1 MSLLNTI
8 DSPADLKELSTEELE
23 QLASEIREL
32 LIEVLCN
39 TGGHLAPNLGVVEL
53 TISLHTVFDT
63 PRDKIV
69 WDVSH
74 QSYVHKILTGRRDR
88 FPTIRQYGGISG
100 YANRQESEHDPFGAG
115 HASTAISAAVGIARA
130 RDHKE
135 EDYNVIA
142 VVGDGAMTGG
152 LAYEGLNN
160 LGASHSDML
169 IILNDND
176 MSIAP
181 NVGAIHEY
189 FTSAISNP
197 LYNKVKDQMWE
208 VIRKLPAVGKPASA
222 VGHKMEESLKNLLVP
237 GIIFERLGIRYFGP
251 VDGHDIEGL
260 IKHLKDLKNLKGP
273 KLLHI
278 KTVKG
283 KGFEP
288 AENDATS
295 FHGTG
300 AFDKVTGEGRKS
312 EGPPAYTEVFG
323 RALVEECRKDE
334 RIVGI
339 TGAMPN
345 GTGLDY
351 LAAEL
356 PDQFYD
362 VGIAEGHAVCFA
374 AGMASNG
381 MKPVCAIYSTFLQ
394 RAFDQLIHD
403 VALQD
408 LSVFFCM
415 DRGGL
420 VGDDGPTHH
429 GTFDLSYL
437 RCIPNMVVMVPKDEN
452 EMVRML
458 RTGLAYNDGPVAMR
472 YPRGAGEGVE
482 LDPEPEELPIGKG
495 EIIIDGS
502 DVTLLAVGRMV
513 GLAEKAVEY
522 LREKGIEATL
532 VNARFVKPVD
542 EELIGRL
549 ADETGMLVTLEEN
562 SIRGGFGSGVLEFLN
577 SSGRRE
583 IPLLTLGLPDA
594 FVTHGTIPQLL
605 RDIGLDPE
613 SIASKVSSFLEAND
627 RRIRTGKESR

>member
-8 DSPADLKELSTEELE
+8 DSPADLKELSTDELE
-23 QLASEIREL
+23 QLAIEIRER
-32 LIEVLCN
+32 LIDVLCN
-39 TGGHLAPNLGVVEL
+39 TGGHLAPNLGIVEL
-53 TISLHTVFDT
+53 TIALHTVFNT
-63 PRDKIV
+63 PDDKIV

-74 QSYVHKILTGRRDR
+74 QSYVHKILTGRREQ

-100 YANRQESEHDPFGAG
+100 YTNRKESEHDPFGAG

-130 RDHKE
+130 RDYKE
-135 EDYNVIA
+135 ENYHVIA

-181 NVGAIHEY
+181 NVGAMHEH
-189 FTSAISNP
+189 FTTAISNP
-197 LYNKVKDQMWE
+197 LYNKVKELMWE
-208 VIRKLPAVGKPASA
+208 VIGKLPAVGKTASA

-251 VDGHDIEGL
+251 VDGHDIDGL
-260 IKHLKDLKNLKGP
+260 IKRLKYLKNLNGP

-288 AENDATS
+288 AEIDSIS

-300 AFDKVTGEGRKS
+300 AFDKVTGESRKS
-312 EGPPAYTEVFG
+312 GGPPAYTKVFG
-323 RALVEECRKDE
+323 KALLEECRNDS
-334 RIVGI
+334 RVVGI
-339 TGAMPN
+339 TGAMPD
-345 GTGLDY
+345 GTGLDV

-394 RAFDQLIHD
+394 RAFDQVIHD
-403 VALQD
+403 VALQN

-429 GTFDLSYL
+429 GTLDLSYL
-437 RCIPNMVVMVPKDEN
+437 RCVPNMVIMAPKDEN
-452 EMVRML
+452 ELVNML
-458 RTGLAYNDGPVAMR
+458 RTGLAYEDGPIAMR

-482 LDPEPEELPIGKG
+482 MDPEPTELPIGKG
-495 EIIIDGS
+495 EIIIEGK
-502 DVTLLAVGRMV
+502 DVALLAVGRMV
-513 GLAEKAVEY
+513 GIAEKAVRH
-522 LREKGIEATL
+522 LRKAGIEATL
-532 VNARFVKPVD
+532 VNARFVKPMD
-542 EELIGRL
+542 EELIDRL
-549 ADETGMLVTLEEN
+549 ADETGLIVTLEEN
-562 SIRGGFGSGVLEFLN
+562 SIRGGFGSGVLEHLN
-577 SSGRRE
+577 NTGRNDV
-583 IPLLTLGLPDA
+583 PLLILGLPDA
-594 FVTHGTIPQLL
+594 FVTHGTISQLMKE
-605 RDIGLDPE
+605 IGLDSE
-613 SIASKVSSFLEAND
+613 SIASKISSFLDAND
-627 RRIRTGKESR
+627 RRLKTRKGSK

>member
-8 DSPADLKELSTEELE
+8 DSPADLKELSIEELE
-23 QLASEIREL
+23 QLADEIREM
-32 LIEVLCN
+32 LIEVLCK
-39 TGGHLAPNLGVVEL
+39 TGGHLAPNLGIVEL
-53 TISLHTVFDT
+53 TIALHTVFDS
-63 PRDKIV
+63 PKDKMV

-74 QSYVHKILTGRRDR
+74 QCYVHKILTGRREQ

-100 YANRQESEHDPFGAG
+100 YTNRKESEHDPFGAG

-130 RDHKE
+130 RDCKK
-135 EDYNVIA
+135 EDYKVIA
-142 VVGDGAMTGG
+142 IVGDGAMTGG
-152 LAYEGLNN
+152 LSYEGLNN
-160 LGASHSDML
+160 LGASNSNML

-189 FTSAISNP
+189 FTTAISNP
-197 LYNKVKDQMWE
+197 LYNKVKELMWD
-208 VIRKLPAVGKPASA
+208 VIRKLPAVGKTASA
-222 VGHKMEESLKNLLVP
+222 AGHKMEESLKNLLVP

-251 VDGHDIEGL
+251 VDGHDIDGL
-260 IKHLKDLKNLKGP
+260 IKYLKDLKNLKGP

-288 AENDATS
+288 AEVDAIS

-300 AFDKVTGEGRKS
+300 AFDKVTGVSRKS
-312 EGPPAYTEVFG
+312 EGPPAYTKVFG
-323 RALVEECRKDE
+323 KALLEECRNDN

-339 TGAMPN
+339 TGAMPD
-345 GTGLDY
+345 GTGLDS

-356 PDQFYD
+356 PDQFFD

-394 RAFDQLIHD
+394 RAYDQVIHD
-403 VALQD
+403 VALQN
-408 LSVFFCM
+408 LNVFFCM

-429 GTFDLSYL
+429 GTLDLSYL
-437 RCIPNMVVMVPKDEN
+437 RCVPNIVIMVPKDEN
-452 EMVRML
+452 EMINML
-458 RTGLAYNDGPVAMR
+458 RTGLAYEDGPVAMR

-482 LDPEPEELPIGKG
+482 FDPKPRELPIGKG
-495 EIIIDGS
+495 EVMIEGQ
-502 DVTLLAVGRMV
+502 DVALVAVGRMV
-513 GLAEKAVEY
+513 GFAEKAVGH

-532 VNARFVKPVD
+532 VNARFVKPID
-542 EELIGRL
+542 EELIDQL
-549 ADETGMLVTLEEN
+549 ADETGLIVTLEEN
-562 SIRGGFGSGVLEFLN
+562 SIRGGFGSGVLEYLN
-577 SSGRRE
+577 STGRKDV
-583 IPLLTLGLPDA
+583 PLLTLGLPDA
-594 FVTHGTIPQLL
+594 FITHGTIAQLMKE
-605 RDIGLDPE
+605 IGLDPE
-613 SIASKVSSFLEAND
+613 SIASKVSSFLDVND
-627 RRIRTGKESR
+627 RRLRTRKG

>member
-8 DSPADLKELSTEELE
+8 DSPADLKELSTDELE
-23 QLASEIREL
+23 QLAIEIRER
-32 LIEVLCN
+32 LIDVLCN
-39 TGGHLAPNLGVVEL
+39 TGGHLAPNLGIVEL
-53 TISLHTVFDT
+53 TIALHSVFDT
-63 PRDKIV
+63 PDDKIV

-74 QSYVHKILTGRRDR
+74 QSYVHKILTGRREQ

-100 YANRQESEHDPFGAG
+100 YTNRKESEHDPFGAG

-130 RDHKE
+130 RDYKKE
-135 EDYNVIA
+135 NYHVIA

-160 LGASHSDML
+160 LGASNSDML

-181 NVGAIHEY
+181 NVGAIHEH
-189 FTSAISNP
+189 FTTAISNP
-197 LYNKVKDQMWE
+197 LYNKVKELMWE
-208 VIRKLPAVGKPASA
+208 VIGKLPAVGKTASV

-251 VDGHDIEGL
+251 VDGHDIDGL
-260 IKHLKDLKNLKGP
+260 IKRLKDLKNLNGP

-288 AENDATS
+288 AEVDAIS

-300 AFDKVTGEGRKS
+300 AFDKVTGESRKS
-312 EGPPAYTEVFG
+312 DGPPSYTKVFG
-323 RALVEECRKDE
+323 KALLEECRNDS

-339 TGAMPN
+339 TGAMPD
-345 GTGLDY
+345 GTGLDI

-394 RAFDQLIHD
+394 RAFDQVIHD
-403 VALQD
+403 VALQN
-408 LSVFFCM
+408 LNVFFCM

-429 GTFDLSYL
+429 GTLDLSYL
-437 RCIPNMVVMVPKDEN
+437 RCVPNMVIMAPKDEN
-452 EMVRML
+452 ELVNML
-458 RTGLAYNDGPVAMR
+458 RTGLAYDDGPVAMR

-482 LDPEPEELPIGKG
+482 MDPEPTELPIGKG
-495 EIIIDGS
+495 EIIIEGK
-502 DVTLLAVGRMV
+502 DVALLAVGRMV
-513 GLAEKAVEY
+513 GIAEKAVGH
-522 LREKGIEATL
+522 LRKTGIEATL
-532 VNARFVKPVD
+532 VNARFVKPMD
-542 EELIGRL
+542 EELIDRL
-549 ADETGMLVTLEEN
+549 ADETGLIVTLEEN
-562 SIRGGFGSGVLEFLN
+562 SIRGGFGSGVLEHLN
-577 SSGRRE
+577 NIGRKDVR
-583 IPLLTLGLPDA
+583 LLILGLPDA
-594 FVTHGTIPQLL
+594 FITHGTISQLMKE
-605 RDIGLDPE
+605 IGLDSE
-613 SIASKVSSFLEAND
+613 SIASKISSFLDAND
-627 RRIRTGKESR
+627 RRLKTRKGSK

>member
-23 QLASEIREL
+23 QLASEIRER

-53 TISLHTVFDT
+53 TIALHTVFDT
-63 PRDKIV
+63 PEDKIV

-74 QSYVHKILTGRRDR
+74 QSYVHKILTGRREQ

-100 YANRQESEHDPFGAG
+100 YTNRDESKHDPFGAG
-115 HASTAISAAVGIARA
+115 HASTAISAAEGIARA
-130 RDHKE
+130 RDSKG
-135 EDYNVIA
+135 EDYHVIA

-160 LGASHSDML
+160 LGASHSEML

-189 FTSAISNP
+189 FTTAISNP
-197 LYNKVKDQMWE
+197 LYNKVKEQMWE

-222 VGHKMEESLKNLLVP
+222 LGHKMEESLKNLLVP

-278 KTVKG
+278 KTIKG

-288 AENDATS
+288 AEIDAIS

-312 EGPPAYTEVFG
+312 EGPPDYTVVFG
-323 RALVEECRKDE
+323 KALLEECKNDN
-334 RIVGI
+334 RIIGI

-394 RAFDQLIHD
+394 RAFDQVIHD
-403 VALQD
+403 VALQN
-408 LSVFFCM
+408 LNVFFCM

-429 GTFDLSYL
+429 GSFDLSYL
-437 RCIPNMVVMVPKDEN
+437 RCVPNMVIMVPKDEN
-452 EMVRML
+452 ELVHML
-458 RTGLAYNDGPVAMR
+458 RTGLAYEDGPIAMR

-482 LDPEPEELPIGKG
+482 LDPDPIELPIGKG
-495 EIIIDGS
+495 EVLIEGS
-502 DVTLLAVGRMV
+502 DIALLAVGRMV
-513 GLAEKAVEY
+513 GLAEKAVEH
-522 LREKGIEATL
+522 LRETGIEATL

-542 EELIGRL
+542 EELIDRL
-549 ADETGMLVTLEEN
+549 AGETGLIVTLEEN
-562 SIRGGFGSGVLEFLN
+562 NIRGGFGSGVLEYLN
-577 SSGRRE
+577 STGRKDV
-583 IPLLTLGLPDA
+583 PLLILGLPDA
-594 FVTHGTIPQLL
+594 FITHGTIPQLL
-605 RDIGLDPE
+605 KEVGLDPE
-613 SIASKVSSFLEAND
+613 SIASKVSSFLDAND
-627 RRIRTGKESR
+627 RRLRTREGSK